1 MYNNY
6 IFDLYGT
13 LVDINTDED
22 NPMLW
27 DKLSMFY
34 SFKGAKYSK
43 EELKESYQNKVKK
56 ELSLIKNTNFPD
68 FPLDKVFLS
77 LYEEKGVKV
86 SKDTVLDTAHM
97 FRILSIKYL
106 RLYDGVIEFLEELKR
121 KNKKIYLLS
130 NAQSLFTAYE
140 MKVLDIEK
148 YFDGIIF
155 SADLGICKPDG
166 QFYNAILHKFNL
178 NKKNSIMIGND
189 SLCDIEGAF
198 NCGLDSLYI
207 HSNLSP
213 DVNSELKSTYSILD
227 GDFRKVSS
235 MILK

>member
-1 MYNNY
+1 MYKNY

-22 NPMLW
+22 NPILW

-43 EELKESYQNKVKK
+43 EELKESYKNKVNK

-86 SKDTVLDTAHM
+86 SKDTVLDTSHM

-166 QFYNAILHKFNL
+166 QFYNAILNKFNL
-178 NKKNSIMIGND
+178 DKKNSIMIGND

-213 DVNSELKSTYSILD
+213 DVNSKLKSTYSILD